1 MSHLLLVIFI
11 LSLVVAFSSTFVS
24 YLFYQKYKNRSLK
37 YGVFYN
43 CILFLYVFIVLLRQY
58 VWNAHPENSS
68 YYLIIINSLFYIWFF
83 LMFQY
88 FPRFIYSIIDY
99 PFSRLLNKLIRILA
113 LIPIVT
119 LLLPFIFYSDG
130 TRIATFLQYGIIYI
144 HNTILGSMIIY
155 LFIFL
160 FLNYKKIVNPIVRK
174 IVRNILIITAIF
186 LPGLA
191 YDLFIR
197 GKLGPNILINGSIF
211 SAFFIFAWNITA
223 LVVFFKFYS
232 AKINLSFQQSKEIPE
247 EFYKQFKITV
257 REKEIISLL
266 LDNKTSVQIGSQ
278 LFISPRTVDKHI
290 ENIYKKIGMNNK
302 NDLITEI
309 KKITLS

>member
-43 CILFLYVFIVLLRQY
+43 CILFLYVFLILIRQY
-58 VWNAHPENSS
+58 VWNAQLENSS
-68 YYLIIINSLFYIWFF
+68 IYLIIINSLFYIWFF

-88 FPRFIYSIIDY
+88 FPRFIYSIIDH
-99 PFSRLLNKLIRILA
+99 PFSRFIKYMVRVLA
-113 LIPIVT
+113 IIPVAN
-119 LLLPFIFYSDG
+119 LLLPFIIYSDINSI
-130 TRIATFLQYGIIYI
+130 TEFLQSGILYIY
-144 HNTILGSMIIY
+144 NTILGSMIIY

-160 FLNYKKIVNPIVRK
+160 FLNYKKIVNTIVRK

-197 GKLGPNILINGSIF
+197 GKLGPNVLINGSIF
-211 SAFFIFAWNITA
+211 SAFFIFVWNITA

-232 AKINLSFQQSKEIPE
+232 VKINLSFQQSKVMPD
-247 EFYKQFKITV
+247 EFYQKFKITV

-290 ENIYKKIGMNNK
+290 ENIYKKMGTNNK

-309 KKITLS
+309 KKVTLD